1 MNNKNIKHHRKIE
14 NSCRFIPVKFI
25 KDIRVQESE
34 NVMIHVDSC
43 LKN

>member
-14 NSCRFIPVKFI
+14 NSCLFIPVKFT

-34 NVMIHVDSC
+34 NVMIHVDSY